1 MAAKAQ
7 AKTRTANHRS
17 VSPGAIQASARR
29 KMKAR
34 ASMHT
39 LLIRQMQGNLQELKE
54 KAKAKMENKND
65 PAPLNHG
72 AEKAMVGERVPTRH
86 EARQL
91 LILNCCA
98 KII

>member
-1 MAAKAQ
+1 M
-7 AKTRTANHRS
+7 ANHRS
-17 VSPGAIQASARR
+17 ASPGAIPASARR

-39 LLIRQMQGNLQELKE
+39 LLIRKMHGNLQETKE
-54 KAKAKMENKND
+54 KARAKMESRDD

-72 AEKAMVGERVPTRH
+72 AEKAMVGEKVPTRH